1 MKTEWLSMNLKECI
15 QKLDYEVYFIG
26 LFMALC
32 LIITK
37 YKVNTFCKHLA
48 DDYKLASILT

>member
-15 QKLDYEVYFIG
+15 QKLDYEVCFTG

-32 LIITK
+32 LI
-37 YKVNTFCKHLA
+37 YN
-48 DDYKLASILT
+48 